1 MKAKCAFFLGLII
14 AGGTFINTQ
23 AEFYLIAGLIMTVI
37 GLFGLLLEAIKE

>member
-1 MKAKCAFFLGLII
+1 MNAKCAFFLGLII